1 MQAVAKLKNL
11 PISPRKV
18 RLMAD
23 LIRGVSATQGL
34 AILKHA
40 PKKCSVHLEKLLLS
54 AVSNWEH
61 KNEGL
66 PLEEAGLCIKEI
78 WVDGAGMLK
87 RLRPAPQGRAHKIR
101 KRASHVTLVVDGTNK
116 VDQLGRVAEG
126 VPSKRTTNQIENT
139 EDGAKS

>member
-18 RLMAD
+18 RLVAD
-23 LIRGVSATQGL
+23 LIRGASAIQGL

-40 PKKCSVHLEKLLLS
+40 SKKCAVYLEKLLLS

-61 KNEGL
+61 KNESIS
-66 PLEEAGLCIKEI
+66 LEEAALCIKEV
-78 WVDGAGMLK
+78 WVDSAGMLK

-101 KRASHVTLVVDGTNK
+101 KRASHITLIVDSTNRIAQPGGMAADGLVK
-116 VDQLGRVAEG
+116 PINQTEQ
-126 VPSKRTTNQIENT
+126 TT
-139 EDGAKS
+139 DGAKS

>member
-23 LIRGVSATQGL
+23 LIRRASATQGL

-40 PKKCSVHLEKLLLS
+40 PKKCSIHLEKLLLS

-61 KNEGL
+61 KNEGVA
-66 PLEEAGLCIKEI
+66 LEEAGLCIKEV
-78 WVDGAGMLK
+78 WVDSAGMLK
-87 RLRPAPQGRAHKIR
+87 RLRPAPQGRAHRIR
-101 KRASHVTLVVDGTNK
+101 KRASHITLIVDGTK
-116 VDQLGRVAEG
+116 RVDQLSSVAEE
-126 VPSKRTTNQIENT
+126 VLERPTNQIDNNT
-139 EDGAKS
+139 DGAKS

>member
-23 LIRGVSATQGL
+23 LIRGSSATQGL

-54 AVSNWEH
+54 AVSNWEC
-61 KNEGL
+61 KNKGVA
-66 PLEEAGLCIKEI
+66 LEKVDLCIKKV

-87 RLRPAPQGRAHKIR
+87 RLRPAPQGRAHRIR
-101 KRASHVTLVVDGTNK
+101 KRASHVTIIVDEANK
-116 VDQLGRVAEG
+116 VAHSGSVADKALIA
-126 VPSKRTTNQIENT
+126 SNNQTEKNT
-139 EDGAKS
+139 DGAKS